1 MMKRGETRRFLP
13 CRMMLAGVIA
23 GCLLFLTACAPKP
36 LAQPP
41 DYTLVSTAEIQLQ
54 QGEIVGS
61 NIFSVYYGKE
71 KAEYYRYILKNGIVQ
86 LMEEPADS
94 EVRFYALTYGQFS
107 DLLEDVLEQLKKD
120 GLGMSDSEYG
130 DPEIL
135 YTSVMAKTVTT
146 KEPNTVSGPLRY
158 MGYYV
163 YSMEKRSLAKGD
175 RVIVGREELGALRIS
190 NQWFGSLNGTIEFV
204 YVLIAD

>member
-1 MMKRGETRRFLP
+1 
-13 CRMMLAGVIA
+13 MLAGVLTI
-23 GCLLFLTACAPKP
+23 CLLFLTACAPKP
-36 LAQPP
+36 LTQPP
-41 DYTLVSTAEIQLQ
+41 DYALVSTAEIQLQ
-54 QGEIVGS
+54 QGKIISS

-71 KAEYYRYILKNGIVQ
+71 KAEYYRYILENGVAQ
-86 LMEEPADS
+86 LREDPADS
-94 EVRFYALTYGQFS
+94 EVRFYALTYGRFS

-120 GLGMSDSEYG
+120 GLGMSDSEHG

-135 YTSVMAKTVTT
+135 YTSVTAKTVMT
-146 KEPNTVSGPLRY
+146 KEPNTVSGSLRY

-163 YSMEKRSLAKGD
+163 YSLEKRTLVKGD
-175 RVIVGREELGALRIS
+175 QILVGREDLGALRIS